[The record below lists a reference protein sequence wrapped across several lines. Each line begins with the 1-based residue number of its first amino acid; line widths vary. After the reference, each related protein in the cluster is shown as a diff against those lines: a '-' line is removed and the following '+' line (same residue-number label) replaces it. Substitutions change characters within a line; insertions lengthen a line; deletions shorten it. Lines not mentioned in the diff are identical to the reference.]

1 MLPQEPPT
9 FFFPETNERFQ
20 AQLREAEERSEALL
34 REAELFNQ
42 KATQL
47 LSQQATKVQQERNRR
62 DAERAR
68 GHAEHLRGQAERLMS
83 FEGRQQLIA
92 SLQQEEW
99 QRIVSDGTKLSVWGP
114 FHVPEG
120 RYWYGRSVF
129 RFDGRLFVCMWRQNE
144 IWERRTHTRRFAGM
158 DGHTV
163 EEDVTEP
170 VFTGEFEPPVLYS
183 MTEDLSGLTEE
194 ELDKIEPRP

>member
-1 MLPQEPPT
+1 MLPQQPP

-20 AQLREAEERSEALL
+20 ARLREAEERSEALL
-34 REAELFNQ
+34 REAELFDQ
-42 KATQL
+42 KAAQL
-47 LSQQATKVQQERNRR
+47 ESQQATKVQQERNRR

-68 GHAEHLRGQAERLMS
+68 GQAEHLRGQAERLMS

-114 FHVPEG
+114 FRVPEG

-129 RFDGRLFVCMWRQNE
+129 SFDGRLFVCMWRQNE
-144 IWERRTHTRRFAGM
+144 IWERRTHKKRFAGM
-158 DGHTV
+158 DGHTY

-170 VFTGEFEPPVLYS
+170 VFTGDFEPAVINS
-183 MTEDLSGLTEE
+183 MTEDLAGLTDE